1 MDMTIIKSETIKT
14 DKGFFIGD
22 PCYLFDESW
31 SGIVDELWDGDVQ
44 GSTVNLNNVN
54 NKDFKLGMASTSYGD
69 GSYSDEQGNEYSVDA
84 GLIGIT
90 PLEVVEKD
98 EDDYK
103 HLGLIIHM
111 QGESTLESADGV
123 ITITFKDDKHETII
137 INTKEDDLYDED
149 EEYWDHEDF
158 FDNWL

>member
-1 MDMTIIKSETIKT
+1 
-14 DKGFFIGD
+14 
-22 PCYLFDESW
+22 
-31 SGIVDELWDGDVQ
+31 
-44 GSTVNLNNVN
+44 
-54 NKDFKLGMASTSYGD
+54 MASTAYGD

-90 PLEVVEKD
+90 PLEVVEKG

-111 QGESTLESADGV
+111 QGESTLESVDGV